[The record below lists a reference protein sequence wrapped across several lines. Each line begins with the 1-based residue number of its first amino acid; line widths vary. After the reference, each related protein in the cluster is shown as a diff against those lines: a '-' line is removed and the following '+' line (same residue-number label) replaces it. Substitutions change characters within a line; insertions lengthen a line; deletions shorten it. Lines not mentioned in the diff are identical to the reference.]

1 MLLFAAALPLHGENG
16 VGAAPPPPD
25 AGLYTTY
32 ELGSSNTVIWG
43 VCGSVFG
50 GDGCVRG
57 GSLGPFGKVGAMMET
72 SAFFDM
78 STDTVTRWIYVVD
91 IGSGSAH
98 NGVRL
103 YVYKKTDAFAGGKYV
118 PSVTSVTNIPLPLVG
133 GNIAKCFMAANF
145 GFLFIGTEQSQQA
158 VKIQKST
165 LAVTDIGGT
174 IPPTNVT
181 GITANNYGFV
191 TVCFGGNGCFAGGG
205 GPLYGPDGSPKGT
218 SSGLMLNSITGAD
231 AVVLP

>member
-1 MLLFAAALPLHGENG
+1 MLTICTRGLLAAGSMLLFAAALPLHGENG
-16 VGAAPPPPD
+16 VGAASPPPD

-118 PSVTSVTNIPLPLVG
+118 PSVTSAMRTVE
-133 GNIAKCFMAANF
+133 F
-145 GFLFIGTEQSQQA
+145 
-158 VKIQKST
+158 VKMQPDCKKT
-165 LAVTDIGGT
+165 RVPAWVEHGAE
-174 IPPTNVT
+174 PTCPT
-181 GITANNYGFV
+181 
-191 TVCFGGNGCFAGGG
+191 G
-205 GPLYGPDGSPKGT
+205 GPPPCT
-218 SSGLMLNSITGAD
+218 
-231 AVVLP
+231 PR